1 MQWNTD
7 IEILYNICLLCFDA
21 VSLPLIKVQY
31 LVVYKNFTLTVAQE
45 TSIEPGLAIGDRKK
59 VGHLNKTREYDHMLT
74 DG

>member
-1 MQWNTD
+1 MTKIIIQIFVFNVLCNGTPD
-7 IEILYNICLLCFDA
+7 IEILYNICLLYFDA

-59 VGHLNKTREYDHMLT
+59 WAI
-74 DG
+74 